1 MIRERPPVPET
12 GSDPEAFDPATAPP
26 SKGMRKRAA
35 LRAQD
40 LGERLIALRES
51 ELEAL
56 QLPERLF
63 DAIRLAQRITARGG
77 LARQRQYIGKLMR
90 DLDTAP
96 IEAALDTDKGFDARE
111 SERFRRIEA
120 WRGRLIAEGE
130 VALEELM
137 AAQPGLD
144 RVRLEPLLSRARGLR
159 GDAERATA
167 ARALF
172 RELRRQFEAPALESA
187 PARPAGDA

>member
-1 MIRERPPVPET
+1 MIRERPPAPE
-12 GSDPEAFDPATAPP
+12 SEPDPDAFDPATAPP

-51 ELEAL
+51 DLEAL
-56 QLPERLF
+56 QLPERLY

-96 IEAALDTDKGFDARE
+96 IEAALDADKGFDARE

-130 VALEELM
+130 VALQELLG
-137 AAQPGLD
+137 AQPGLD
-144 RVRLEPLLSRARGLR
+144 RARLEPLLSRARGLR
-159 GDAERATA
+159 GDVERASA

-172 RELRRQFEAPALESA
+172 RELRRQFEALDPA
-187 PARPAGDA
+187 PARPSGEG

>member
-1 MIRERPPVPET
+1 MIRDRRPAADSEP
-12 GSDPEAFDPATAPP
+12 DPDAFDPATAPP

-35 LRAQD
+35 HRAQD
-40 LGERLIALRES
+40 LGERLIGLRES

-56 QLPERLF
+56 QLPETLY
-63 DAIRLAQRITARGG
+63 DAIRLAQRINARGG

-96 IEAALDTDKGFDARE
+96 IEAALDEAGKGFGARE

-120 WRGRLIAEGE
+120 WRGRLVAEGE
-130 VALEELM
+130 VALQELL
-137 AAQPGLD
+137 ATQPGLNRD
-144 RVRLEPLLSRARGLR
+144 RLEPLMSRARGAR

-167 ARALF
+167 GRALF
-172 RELRRQFEAPALESA
+172 RELRAQFAALDPAPPTA
-187 PARPAGDA
+187 DA

>member
-1 MIRERPPVPET
+1 MIRDRRPAPADAEP
-12 GSDPEAFDPATAPP
+12 DPEAFDPATAPP

-51 ELEAL
+51 ELQAL
-56 QLPERLF
+56 QLPETLYE
-63 DAIRLAQRITARGG
+63 AIRLAQRIQARGG

-90 DLDTAP
+90 DIDPAP
-96 IEAALDTDKGFDARE
+96 IEAALDVSKGFDARE

-120 WRGRLIAEGE
+120 WRGRLVAEGE
-130 VALEELM
+130 AALQELL
-137 AAQPGLD
+137 ATQPGLE
-144 RVRLEPLLSRARGLR
+144 RARLEPLLARARGAL

-172 RELRRQFEAPALESA
+172 RELRAQFEALD
-187 PARPAGDA
+187 PARAGAARDA